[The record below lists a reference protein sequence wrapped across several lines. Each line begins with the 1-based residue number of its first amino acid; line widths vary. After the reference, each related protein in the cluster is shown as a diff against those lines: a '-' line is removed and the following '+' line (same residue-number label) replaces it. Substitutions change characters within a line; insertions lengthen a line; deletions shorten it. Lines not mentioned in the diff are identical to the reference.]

1 MVLKRIMPCLLY
13 DGSALV
19 KTVRFKN
26 PAYIVDPV
34 NAIKIYNEKEVD

>member
-1 MVLKRIMPCLLY
+1 MVLKRVMPCLLY

-26 PAYIVDPV
+26 PQYIR
-34 NAIKIYNEKEVD
+34 